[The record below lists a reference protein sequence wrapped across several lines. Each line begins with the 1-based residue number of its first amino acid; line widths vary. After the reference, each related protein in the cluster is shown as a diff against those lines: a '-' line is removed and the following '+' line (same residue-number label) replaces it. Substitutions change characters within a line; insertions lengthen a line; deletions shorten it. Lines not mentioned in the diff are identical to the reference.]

1 MKLFSRMSVS
11 ARRALR
17 LAGLGF
23 TVWVVAAPVVAA
35 EKAPTLGREELTG
48 MLVPVT
54 GEVQRSVDLTVPFAR
69 DSAKLTAPAQEQL
82 DELGAA
88 LAGDKLKPFGVGVY
102 GHTDASGKAAYN
114 QKLSEER
121 AVAVVQYLV
130 RRFSL
135 EPKRFRHAGYGEK
148 RLLTGIDANSPRHRR
163 VEIVVFAPAPQT
175 APETPTSA
183 APAPR
188 KTPEGS
194 PSVTDIPSTESAWPD
209 NRPAAEPGSETGGS
223 GVRVVQ

>member
-1 MKLFSRMSVS
+1 MKMFSRMSGS
-11 ARRALR
+11 ARRVLR

-23 TVWVVAAPVVAA
+23 TVLVVAAPVAA

-48 MLVPVT
+48 RLVPVT
-54 GEVQRSVDLTVPFAR
+54 GEAQRSVDLTVPFAR
-69 DSAKLTAPAQEQL
+69 DSARLTAPAREQL

-88 LAGDKLKPFGVGVY
+88 LAGEKLKPFGVGVY

-114 QKLSEER
+114 RRLSEKR

-135 EPKRFRHAGYGEK
+135 EPKRFRHAGYGEE

-175 APETPTSA
+175 APEAPTPATST
-183 APAPR
+183 PQ
-188 KTPEGS
+188 KTPEES
-194 PSVTDIPSTESAWPD
+194 PGVSDIPSTESAWPES
-209 NRPAAEPGSETGGS
+209 RPAAEPGSETGGS
-223 GVRVVQ
+223 GVQVVQ